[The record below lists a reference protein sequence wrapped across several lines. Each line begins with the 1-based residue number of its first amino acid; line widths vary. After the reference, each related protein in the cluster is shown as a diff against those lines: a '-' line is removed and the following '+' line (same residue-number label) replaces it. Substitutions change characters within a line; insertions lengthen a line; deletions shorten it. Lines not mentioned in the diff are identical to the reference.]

1 MNMPPNEVSAVVV
14 TFHPRE
20 SEIRNLEAVRPQVQ
34 TLVVVDN
41 GSPEQALVIL
51 REASSRLDFVLIE
64 NAVNAGIASAL
75 NTGVKW
81 SIANEQKWILLLDQ
95 DSTVTPGFIEHM
107 LADFAAVASK
117 RDILQIVPR
126 YQDPVTFV
134 EEVIPLDADGGPF
147 ITRTS
152 GSFFPVVAF
161 EKCGFFTEE
170 LFIYCVDDDFSLRL
184 RSMGWSI
191 GESKN
196 AVLLHH
202 AGRPTPVKVFGKIFT
217 TRNYR
222 PEVQYYWARNRVW
235 VVRRYGLRYPHLIFS
250 SLRSLL
256 GIPLKIALAEKKP
269 WLKIRMF
276 YWGILHGLLGR
287 TGNTVTIG

>member
-1 MNMPPNEVSAVVV
+1 MPHNGVSAVVV
-14 TFHPRE
+14 TFHPGE

-41 GSPEQALVIL
+41 GSPEQALIQL
-51 REASSRLDFVLIE
+51 REASNRLAFELIE
-64 NAVNAGIASAL
+64 NAANAGIAAAL

-81 SIANEQKWILLLDQ
+81 SIAHGQEWILLLDQ

-107 LADFAAVASK
+107 LIDFNTVNNQRS
-117 RDILQIVPR
+117 ILQMVPR
-126 YQDPVTFV
+126 YRDPITF
-134 EEVIPLDADGGPF
+134 EEEAIPLDADGGPF

-152 GSFFPVVAF
+152 GSFFPITAF

-202 AGRPTPVKVFGKIFT
+202 AGRPTPVKLFGKVFT

-235 VVRRYGLRYPHLIFS
+235 VIRKYGFRYPHLILT